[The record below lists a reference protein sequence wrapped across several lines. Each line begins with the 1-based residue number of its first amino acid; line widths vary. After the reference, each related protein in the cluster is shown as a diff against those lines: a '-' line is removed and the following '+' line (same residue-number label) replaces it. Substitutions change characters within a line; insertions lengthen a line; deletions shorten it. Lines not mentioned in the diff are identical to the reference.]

1 MTTKPNTNTRFIDT
15 AHEALHMNN
24 DDISHLRMLVSI
36 ELLLAEAG
44 ITDDQ
49 IKLAYENRLR
59 SEISNAAADL
69 KAMID

>member
-1 MTTKPNTNTRFIDT
+1 MTKPNTNTRFIDT
-15 AHEALHMNN
+15 AQDALHMNN

-44 ITDDQ
+44 ISDDQ
-49 IKLAYENRLR
+49 IMLAYENRLR

-69 KAMID
+69 KALID